1 MKTYL
6 LALTVLSLAAPSL
19 STAKAEPLPTQRGP
33 FAVVELFTSEGC
45 SSCPPAERLLNKING
60 DLGAEDE
67 RVFVLAFHVDYWNR
81 LGWTDP
87 FSDPAY
93 SQRQR
98 DYAAAFGNRSIYTP
112 QMIVNG
118 GAEFVGSNAAEAQKQ
133 IRQARQPERPAEVG
147 VGLAVHHDADAHTLE
162 IDWQLDRPTKRA
174 ALHFAVVEDGLTT
187 DVPRGE
193 NRGKTLEH
201 DGVVRVF
208 LTLQNDDTRGLL
220 TLDLPQDLDPQR
232 AAVIAFVQEHKTMN
246 IIGAHRVMFDS
257 ATR

>member
-6 LALTVLSLAAPSL
+6 VALTVISLGTLWL
-19 STAKAEPLPTQRGP
+19 STANAKPIPTHRGP

-45 SSCPPAERLLNKING
+45 SSCPPAERLLNELNREH
-60 DLGAEDE
+60 GAADE
-67 RVFVLAFHVDYWNR
+67 RVFVLAYHVDYWNR

-98 DYAAAFGNRSIYTP
+98 EYAAAFNNRSIYTP
-112 QMIVNG
+112 QMVVNG
-118 GAEFVGSNAAEAQKQ
+118 RAEFVGSRATQARNE
-133 IRQARQPERPAEVG
+133 IRQARQPDRQAKVG
-147 VGLAVHHDADAHTLE
+147 VGLAVHHEQDTNTTR
-162 IDWQLDRPTKRA
+162 INWQLDRAIDGTV
-174 ALHFAVVEDGLTT
+174 LHFAVVEDGLVT

-208 LTLQNDDTRGLL
+208 HSLQTHDTLGSF
-220 TLDLPQDLDPQR
+220 DLDMPDNLQPQHVS
-232 AAVIAFVQEHKTMN
+232 VIAFVQDENTMD
-246 IIGAHRVMFDS
+246 IIGAHRV
-257 ATR
+257 ALIQK